1 MTFRTIEVYRLI
13 LSLRWLL
20 SLVGIGE
27 VLEALLQSGAVEVRL
42 RRSLAI
48 FLTTEM
54 RSGAA

>member
-27 VLEALLQSGAVEVRL
+27 VLEALL
-42 RRSLAI
+42 
-48 FLTTEM
+48 
-54 RSGAA
+54 